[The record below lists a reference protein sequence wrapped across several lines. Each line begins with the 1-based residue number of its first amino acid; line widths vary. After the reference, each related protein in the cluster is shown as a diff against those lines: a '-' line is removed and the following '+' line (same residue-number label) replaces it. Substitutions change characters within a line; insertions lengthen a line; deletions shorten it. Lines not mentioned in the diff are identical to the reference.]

1 MEALSGSPGAYDLI
15 VVGGGPAGAAAAI
28 TAARHGS
35 KVLLLERGQFPRQ
48 KVCGEFVSAESL
60 ALLES
65 LLPEATDGLLGKA
78 PRIGH
83 GRLFVDGHVI
93 RTSIDPAAVSISRF
107 DLDHALW
114 QAALQAGVDAH
125 LQTWVRAIEGRG
137 PFRVS
142 TSSGP
147 FEGLT
152 VLNATGRW
160 SNLSRGGEPFDA
172 EGNKWLGVKAHFGEE
187 QPAPSVDLY
196 FFEGGYCGVQPAW
209 LFAED
214 EAAGSSRVNVC
225 AMVRADV
232 ASSLPEVFA
241 KHPALLARRSHWQPL
256 MEPVSTSPLIF
267 REPQPMREGAF
278 QAGDAAGFVDPF
290 VGDGISLALR
300 SGAAA
305 AQHIVSF
312 LRGEV
317 SREAAEARY
326 AETYRRT
333 LLPVF
338 RNSARLRRLF
348 RLPRVVRGPIAHV
361 LEQVPSLANYLV
373 RSTR

>member
-1 MEALSGSPGAYDLI
+1 METLKPNPGVFDVI
-15 VVGGGPAGAAAAI
+15 VIGGGPAGTAAAI
-28 TAARHGS
+28 TAARSGFS
-35 KVLLLERGQFPRQ
+35 VLLLERGQFPRQ

-60 ALLES
+60 ALLQS
-65 LLPEATDGLLGKA
+65 LLPRGAGGVLERA
-78 PRIGH
+78 PRIAR

-93 RTSIDPAAVSISRF
+93 RTAIDPAAVSLSRF
-107 DLDHALW
+107 DLDNALW
-114 QAALQAGVDAH
+114 QAALQAGVDAR
-125 LQTWVRAIEGRG
+125 LQTSVQSIEGRG
-137 PFRVS
+137 PFQVS
-142 TSSGP
+142 TNVGT
-147 FEGLT
+147 FQGT
-152 VLNATGRW
+152 AILNATGRW
-160 SNLSRGGEPFDA
+160 SNLSRGGEPHDA
-172 EGNKWLGVKAHFGEE
+172 EGKKWLGVKAHFAETR
-187 QPAPSVDLY
+187 PAVSVDLY

-209 LFAED
+209 LLAD
-214 EAAGSSRVNVC
+214 GTTAGWARVNAC
-225 AMVRADV
+225 AMVRADI

-241 KHPALLARRSHWQPL
+241 RHPALLERSRQWQPL
-256 MEPVSTSPLIF
+256 MEPVSTSPLVF
-267 REPQPMREGAF
+267 REPEPVREGVF

-305 AQHIVSF
+305 AQCVVSF

-317 SREAAEARY
+317 AREAAEARY

-348 RLPRVVRGPIAHV
+348 RLPRAVRAPIAQV
-361 LEQVPSLANYLV
+361 LEQVPLLANYLV